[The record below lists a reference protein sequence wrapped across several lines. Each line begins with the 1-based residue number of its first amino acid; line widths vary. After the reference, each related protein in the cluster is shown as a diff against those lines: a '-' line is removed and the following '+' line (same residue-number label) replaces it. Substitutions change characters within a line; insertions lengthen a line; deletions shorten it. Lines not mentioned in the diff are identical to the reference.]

1 MKRRHLL
8 SGILLL
14 CSSAT
19 PVWAQN
25 SRLFDRP
32 LPIPIKQARGG
43 LTEPTAMYGPT
54 IDNASWI
61 APPLPP
67 PRELRVGDMVTLRI
81 DISQRS
87 QQDGNLQR
95 RKNATLNA
103 QLRDW
108 IVLEGLTQMLAA
120 PQTSG
125 EQSAQGTLNKQ
136 DRVNAQLGTIESLK
150 FDIGAKVAAVLP
162 NGSVVLEATRH
173 VTTNEETW
181 LVSVSGLCSKDAIG
195 PGNLVLSKDIADLD
209 IRKTELGIVKDSYRR
224 GWLQRAW
231 DTIKLF

>member
-8 SGILLL
+8 SGALLL
-14 CSSAT
+14 FTGTT

-32 LPIPIKQARGG
+32 LPIPIRQTRAGI
-43 LTEPTAMYGPT
+43 TEPTAMYGPT

-61 APPLPP
+61 TVPLPP

-95 RKNATLNA
+95 RKNATLSA

-108 IVLEGLTQMLAA
+108 VVLEGLTQMLAA
-120 PQTSG
+120 PQSSG

-162 NGSVVLEATRH
+162 NGTVVLEATRR

-231 DTIKLF
+231 DAVKLF

>member
-8 SGILLL
+8 SGALLL
-14 CSSAT
+14 VTGAT

-25 SRLFDRP
+25 SRIFDRP
-32 LPIPIKQARGG
+32 LPIPIRQSRGG

-54 IDNASWI
+54 IENRSWI
-61 APPLPP
+61 TVPLPP

-95 RKNATLNA
+95 RKNATFRA
-103 QLRDW
+103 QLQDW

-120 PQTSG
+120 PQSSG
-125 EQSAQGTLNKQ
+125 EQSAEGTLNKQ

-162 NGSVVLEATRH
+162 NGTVVLEATRR

-231 DTIKLF
+231 DAVKLF

>member
-1 MKRRHLL
+1 MRIRCLL
-8 SGILLL
+8 SGVLLVL
-14 CSSAT
+14 AGSMPA
-19 PVWAQN
+19 WAQN
-25 SRLFDRP
+25 SRLFDRS
-32 LPIPIKQARGG
+32 LLIPIKQTRTGA
-43 LTEPTAMYGPT
+43 TEPSTMYGPT
-54 IDNASWI
+54 IDTASWI

-67 PRELRVGDMVTLRI
+67 PREIRTGDLLTLRI
-81 DISQRS
+81 DISQRT

-108 IVLEGLTQMLAA
+108 VVLEGLTQMLAA

-136 DRVNAQLGTIESLK
+136 DRVNAQLGTMESLK
-150 FDIGAKVAAVLP
+150 MDIGAHVAAVLP
-162 NGSVVLEATRH
+162 NGNVVLEATRR

-181 LVSVSGLCSKDAIG
+181 LVSVSGVCSKDAIA
-195 PGNLVLSKDIADLD
+195 PGNLVLSKDVADLD

-224 GWLQRAW
+224 GWLQRFW
-231 DTIKLF
+231 DMVKLF